1 MLIFE
6 LAEGTTMNFE
16 EISQEMKEKLKE
28 CKTAEDIAE
37 LAKSEGIELTGE
49 ELEAISG
56 GDWKCSDRICDSFK
70 YCNLY

>member
-1 MLIFE
+1 MLMIE

-49 ELEAISG
+49 ELEAIS
-56 GDWKCSDRICDSFK
+56 
-70 YCNLY
+70 